1 MIAKKYT
8 KAILES
14 FSNNEVQEII
24 DALSKLS
31 KALEDDK
38 VAECINSPFIDK
50 TQKEQLILGVFDRLD
65 KKFENLLKILVAS
78 DRICLIPEIIKGLEK
93 KLLADKKQFVA
104 ILKIK
109 QELDSATLQNIA
121 KSLST
126 KLNANLDVRQEK
138 AAIEGIRLSVEDL
151 GVEIAF
157 SKERFLGDLTNHI
170 LKAI

>member
-24 DALSKLS
+24 DILSKLN
-31 KALEDDK
+31 KALEDKK

-50 TQKEQLILGVFDRLD
+50 TQKEQLILSVFDKLEQ
-65 KKFENLLKILVAS
+65 KFENLLKVLVAS

-93 KLLADKKQFVA
+93 NLLADKKQFVA

-109 QELDSATLQNIA
+109 QELDSATLQSIA
-121 KSLST
+121 KSLSA

-138 AAIEGIRLSVEDL
+138 ASIEGIRLSVEDL

>member
-24 DALSKLS
+24 DILSKLN
-31 KALEDDK
+31 KALEDKK

-50 TQKEQLILGVFDRLD
+50 TQKEQLILSVFDKLEQ
-65 KKFENLLKILVAS
+65 KFENLLKVLVAS

-109 QELDSATLQNIA
+109 QELDSATLQSIA
-121 KSLST
+121 KSLSA

-138 AAIEGIRLSVEDL
+138 ASIEGIRLSVEDL

-157 SKERFLGDLTNHI
+157 SKECFLGDLTNHI

>member
-50 TQKEQLILGVFDRLD
+50 TQKEQLILGVFDKLD

>member
-24 DALSKLS
+24 DILSKLN
-31 KALEDDK
+31 KALEDKK

-50 TQKEQLILGVFDRLD
+50 TQKEQLILSVFDKLEQ
-65 KKFENLLKILVAS
+65 KFENLLKVLVAS

-109 QELDSATLQNIA
+109 QELDSATLQSIA

-138 AAIEGIRLSVEDL
+138 ASIEGIRLSVEDL

>member
-24 DALSKLS
+24 DILSKLN
-31 KALEDDK
+31 KALEDKK

-50 TQKEQLILGVFDRLD
+50 TQKEQLILSVFEKLEQ
-65 KKFENLLKILVAS
+65 KFENLLKVLVAS

-109 QELDSATLQNIA
+109 QELDSATLQSIA

-138 AAIEGIRLSVEDL
+138 ASIEGIRLSVEDL

-157 SKERFLGDLTNHI
+157 SKERFLWDLTNHI

>member
-24 DALSKLS
+24 DILSKLN
-31 KALEDDK
+31 KALEDKK

-50 TQKEQLILGVFDRLD
+50 TQKEQLILSVFEKLEQ
-65 KKFENLLKILVAS
+65 KFENLLKVLVAS

-109 QELDSATLQNIA
+109 QELDSATLQSIA

-138 AAIEGIRLSVEDL
+138 ASIEGIRLSVEDL

>member
-24 DALSKLS
+24 DILSKLN
-31 KALEDDK
+31 KALEDKK

-50 TQKEQLILGVFDRLD
+50 AQKEQLILSVFDTLEQ
-65 KKFENLLKILVAS
+65 KFENLLKVLVAS

-109 QELDSATLQNIA
+109 QELDSATLQSIA

-138 AAIEGIRLSVEDL
+138 ASIEGIRLSVEDL